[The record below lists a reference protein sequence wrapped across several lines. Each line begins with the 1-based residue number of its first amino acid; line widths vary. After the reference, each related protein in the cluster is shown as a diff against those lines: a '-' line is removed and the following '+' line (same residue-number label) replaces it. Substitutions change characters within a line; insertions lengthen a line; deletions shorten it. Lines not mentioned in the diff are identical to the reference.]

1 MEICNQEKSVTVN
14 VICIWLWAYWKS
26 IACNYFRVWSLDNKT
41 VSPKIR
47 WCCNF
52 NWHVVHS
59 ETARCLTPT
68 VGASKSKGREG
79 SQSKDFK
86 RYPVQS
92 SPRIIWGLSCD
103 ISLCHLIA
111 RSAQGLLFAIELF
124 LCSWFTCE
132 LHYLSILCSLLSQL
146 AVSNFSVVRKP
157 KWLKARSMK
166 QCLRWHGGK
175 TYELLI
181 GR

>member
-59 ETARCLTPT
+59 ETARCSTPT
-68 VGASKSKGREG
+68 VGASKGREG

-111 RSAQGLLFAIELF
+111 RSAQGLLFAIEFFCDHDLHVNF
-124 LCSWFTCE
+124 IIYLYYVAFSLSW
-132 LHYLSILCSLLSQL
+132 LYQISLWSESQ
-146 AVSNFSVVRKP
+146 N
-157 KWLKARSMK
+157 
-166 QCLRWHGGK
+166 G
-175 TYELLI
+175 
-181 GR
+181 

>member
-1 MEICNQEKSVTVN
+1 M
-14 VICIWLWAYWKS
+14 
-26 IACNYFRVWSLDNKT
+26 
-41 VSPKIR
+41 
-47 WCCNF
+47 
-52 NWHVVHS
+52 VHS

-68 VGASKSKGREG
+68 VGASKSTGREG

-132 LHYLSILCSLLSQL
+132 LHSLSILCRLLSQL
-146 AVSNFSVVRKP
+146 ALSNFSVVRKP
-157 KWLKARSMK
+157 KMVKSKINEAVFTLTWWQDIWAIDCWLVDSTPLKKFVFLDFEMR
-166 QCLRWHGGK
+166 GK
-175 TYELLI
+175 ITIFNCVLQGSI
-181 GR
+181 SDSQKR